1 MPSRKAP
8 PHSHDVPCVFHWNRK
23 AVTLTASPFQC
34 LDFIRGIVLFQCM
47 KDSQHVLSV
56 HILSKFIVIWYWP
69 ILHIFSAV
77 SLALSE
83 SYHYPTACASVIN
96 LPSQNKAQIA
106 CKCPSVM
113 GYVIYTLGGPWHLL
127 VFCFIFF
134 ITPSSYCFLAGTSRY
149 FYIVFGAL
157 FGKRK
162 TATCMRYLICAGTF
176 GPHFA
181 IRSLHNIACR

>member
-1 MPSRKAP
+1 
-8 PHSHDVPCVFHWNRK
+8 
-23 AVTLTASPFQC
+23 
-34 LDFIRGIVLFQCM
+34 M

-83 SYHYPTACASVIN
+83 SYHYPTTCASVIN

-113 GYVIYTLGGPWHLL
+113 GYVIYTLGGPWHLFF
-127 VFCFIFF
+127 FCFIFF
-134 ITPSSYCFLAGTSRY
+134 ITPSSYCFLAGSSRY

-162 TATCMRYLICAGTF
+162 TATCDTWFVPARLAHILQYGLCITLPAVRAVQRDCHLGLKKTV
-176 GPHFA
+176 GIP
-181 IRSLHNIACR
+181 IGRVSP